1 MSVRGAFPASA
12 ATNIGVLPFYAPFV
26 ATVTK
31 GVIFMQKNKKLW
43 ISVRMMA
50 TDAVLIAMYVVLN
63 SIAIRTA
70 NIKFTLD
77 AFPIIIGAVMFG
89 PLHGTLIG
97 FVGSAIYQLFFSGY
111 GITPTT
117 PLWMLPVI
125 IRGLIVGLYSRRKAY
140 EPPMGGLVAVTILAG
155 VLTTTF
161 NTLALYTDSIIYNY
175 YSYELVFGLLI
186 PKFVISVILAVVFAL
201 ITPALVK
208 KIRKNIKLPAGGK

>member
-1 MSVRGAFPASA
+1 
-12 ATNIGVLPFYAPFV
+12 
-26 ATVTK
+26 
-31 GVIFMQKNKKLW
+31 MQKNKKLW

-155 VLTTTF
+155 VLTTT
-161 NTLALYTDSIIYNY
+161 
-175 YSYELVFGLLI
+175 LI
-186 PKFVISVILAVVFAL
+186 PLPFTRTALFTITIPMSWCLAFSYPSLLSASFL
-201 ITPALVK
+201 LWCL
-208 KIRKNIKLPAGGK
+208 R